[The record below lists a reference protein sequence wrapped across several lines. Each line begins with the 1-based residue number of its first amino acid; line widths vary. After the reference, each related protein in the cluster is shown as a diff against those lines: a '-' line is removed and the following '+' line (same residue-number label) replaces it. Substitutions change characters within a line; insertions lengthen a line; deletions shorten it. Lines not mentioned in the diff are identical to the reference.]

1 MKEVFIMKNDVVTIG
16 SATMDAFIETE
27 DASIV
32 SVSMKDRKK
41 DYMSYPYGNKIEIND
56 FKNAFGGG
64 AVNTACNFSKL
75 GLKTA
80 VIIKIG
86 KDGIGDDIKK
96 MLTEYGISINS
107 VIEAENETTGFSVI
121 LVSFQ
126 GDRTVL
132 AHRGPN
138 ATLKTSEIDFDLIKN
153 SKWLYIAPLNG
164 ESTEV
169 LDEIAEFAE
178 KNGVNMAINVG
189 TSSIKRGE
197 KYLKKILETA
207 EVVLM
212 NADEA
217 TMLTKIQ
224 IRPDT
229 KTEKFSNE
237 LIHPD
242 IRKMMKKLKNTKA
255 KIVVITD
262 GKNGA
267 YAFDGKTFYR
277 CAEFP
282 ADVVSTLGAGDAFAS
297 TFVSFLEKTNW
308 DIEKS
313 MLAASVNSASVVE
326 QFGAQDGLL
335 NCDEIA
341 DRLFQNPE
349 FKIQKIAAK
358 ACSD

>member
-1 MKEVFIMKNDVVTIG
+1 MKNDVITIG
-16 SATMDAFIETE
+16 SATVDAFIETE
-27 DASIV
+27 DANIV
-32 SVSMKDRKK
+32 SVSTKNDSRQF
-41 DYMSYPYGNKIEIND
+41 MSYPYGNKIEIND
-56 FKNAFGGG
+56 FKFSFGGG

-75 GLKTA
+75 GLKTST
-80 VIIKIG
+80 IIKVG
-86 KDGIGDDIKK
+86 KDSSGKDIQD
-96 MLTEYGISINS
+96 MLSQYGISTDA
-107 VIEAENETTGFSVI
+107 VIEAEDEITGFSVI

-138 ATLKTSEIDFDLIKN
+138 ATLKISEIDFETIKN

-178 KNGVNMAINVG
+178 KNDVNMAINVG

-212 NADEA
+212 NTDEA
-217 TMLTKIQ
+217 KMLTKIQ

-229 KTEKFSNE
+229 KTEKYSEE

-277 CAEFP
+277 CGEFP
-282 ADVVSTLGAGDAFAS
+282 AKVVSTLGAGDAFAS
-297 TFVSFLEKTNW
+297 TFVSYLEKTGW

-335 NCDEIA
+335 SCEEIMS
-341 DRLFQNPE
+341 RLSQNPE
-349 FKIQKIAAK
+349 FKIQKISAN
-358 ACSD
+358 ACKD

>member
-1 MKEVFIMKNDVVTIG
+1 MKYDVITIG
-16 SATMDAFIETE
+16 SATMDVFIETE
-27 DASIV
+27 DANIV
-32 SVSMKDRKK
+32 SVSTKDKKK
-41 DYMSYPYGNKIEIND
+41 DFMSYPYGDKIEINN
-56 FKNAFGGG
+56 FKTAFGGG
-64 AVNTACNFSKL
+64 AVNTACNFSNL
-75 GLKTA
+75 GLKTSA
-80 VIIKIG
+80 IINIGNDSIG
-86 KDGIGDDIKK
+86 KDIKK
-96 MLTEYGISINS
+96 MLKKGGISTDT
-107 VIEAENETTGFSVI
+107 VIEADNEITGFSVI

-138 ATLKTSEIDFDLIKN
+138 ANLKSSDIDFDSIKN

-164 ESTEV
+164 QSTEV

-178 KNGVNMAINVG
+178 KNNVNMAINVG
-189 TSSIKRGE
+189 TSSIKKGE

-212 NADEA
+212 NSDEA

-229 KTEKFSNE
+229 KTEKYSQE

-242 IRKMMKKLKNTKA
+242 LRKMMKKLKNTKA

-267 YAFDGKTFYR
+267 YAFDGKTYYK
-277 CAEFP
+277 CGEFP
-282 ADVVSTLGAGDAFAS
+282 AKVVSTLGAGDAFAS
-297 TFVSFLEKTNW
+297 TFVSFLEKTDW

-326 QFGAQDGLL
+326 QFNAQDGLL
-335 NCDEIA
+335 KYDEILN
-341 DRLFQNPE
+341 RLLQNPD
-349 FKIQKIAAK
+349 FKIQKISAK
-358 ACSD
+358 SCHD